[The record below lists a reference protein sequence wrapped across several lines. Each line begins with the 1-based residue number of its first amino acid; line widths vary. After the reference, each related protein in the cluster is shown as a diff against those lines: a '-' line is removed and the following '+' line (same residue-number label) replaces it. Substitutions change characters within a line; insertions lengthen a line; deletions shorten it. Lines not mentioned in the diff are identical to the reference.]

1 MRYCGLGLHLSAK
14 WISYNFGQG
23 FGNGVGFPSIQ
34 QTRKK
39 RLTDNR
45 LAYFWGLIF
54 AIYLM
59 GHGLVAVPRRLLQNA
74 KTSQRLRII
83 QGHAPKLHERL
94 MDAIASLEELELQV
108 TKLRQRKNGISR
120 DHQDWIEEIADGSNL
135 PESRLTSNS
144 TSTSAIAVPAVITD
158 RYLAGLARKLN
169 RARHKR
175 LRFIDAWDRLVQ
187 NAVDTQAVLDASSS
201 RRLDLGQ
208 PAPYDSLFGR
218 LRFLT
223 PHARYVVY
231 SQVVPAA
238 RISLGI
244 VLALA
249 SICIIWSEIV
259 KHVAPKLSIIRFTIV
274 THRGVEDGKVHFA
287 GQVMASLWI
296 SYMCTAALASFG
308 DIKVWGNR
316 ALVPRNTYGESA
328 TWYSGQIAK
337 LTVPLAYNFLT
348 FLPPTRHQGT
358 MFYKLLGSSINLTP
372 LGKGF
377 DFFFPMFILIPACA
391 TFFNLYGRIKSV
403 FSFDFV
409 EDDDG
414 NMPISGPGGW
424 REGKA
429 LIDRE
434 LNAPSRL
441 GLSDRSDRASSPLRS
456 GHESPIG
463 GNWGNGSF
471 SSSQSTSGRIS
482 TLDEQQA
489 QRLNAATRAAE
500 EEDENFFQG
509 FAHRVRNTFD
519 TMDRPDWMND
529 LGKRPKWMGRINGN
543 SEGDGRAETGR
554 GLGRWFGGRPA
565 DGRVRL

>member
-1 MRYCGLGLHLSAK
+1 
-14 WISYNFGQG
+14 
-23 FGNGVGFPSIQ
+23 
-34 QTRKK
+34 
-39 RLTDNR
+39 
-45 LAYFWGLIF
+45 
-54 AIYLM
+54 M
-59 GHGLVAVPRRLLQNA
+59 GHGLVAVPRRLLRNA
-74 KTSQRLRII
+74 KISHRLRII
-83 QGHAPKLHERL
+83 QSHAPKIHERL
-94 MDAIASLEELELQV
+94 MDAVTSLEELELQV

-135 PESRLTSNS
+135 PEARLTSNT
-144 TSTSAIAVPAVITD
+144 TSTSAIAIPAVITD

-187 NAVDTQAVLDASSS
+187 DAVDTQAVLDASSS

-208 PAPYDSLFGR
+208 PAPYESLFGR
-218 LRFLT
+218 VRFLT
-223 PHARYVVY
+223 PHARYVFY

-249 SICIIWSEIV
+249 SVCIVWSEIV
-259 KHVAPKLSIIRFTIV
+259 KHVAPKLSIIRFTVV

-296 SYMCTAALASFG
+296 LYMCTAALASFG
-308 DIKVWGNR
+308 DVKVWGNR

-348 FLPPTRHQGT
+348 FLPPTQHQGT
-358 MFYKLLGSSINLTP
+358 MFYKFLGSSINLTP

-377 DFFFPMFILIPACA
+377 DFFFPIFILIPACA
-391 TFFNLYGRIKSV
+391 TLFNLYGRIKSV

-409 EDDDG
+409 EDDDE
-414 NMPISGPGGW
+414 NMATSGPGGW

-429 LIDRE
+429 LIDSE
-434 LNAPSRL
+434 LTAPSRF
-441 GLSDRSDRASSPLRS
+441 GLSRRSDRASSPLRS
-456 GHESPIG
+456 GHESPAG
-463 GNWGNGSF
+463 SHRGNGSF
-471 SSSQSTSGRIS
+471 SSSHSPLGRIS

-543 SEGDGRAETGR
+543 SEGSGRAESGR